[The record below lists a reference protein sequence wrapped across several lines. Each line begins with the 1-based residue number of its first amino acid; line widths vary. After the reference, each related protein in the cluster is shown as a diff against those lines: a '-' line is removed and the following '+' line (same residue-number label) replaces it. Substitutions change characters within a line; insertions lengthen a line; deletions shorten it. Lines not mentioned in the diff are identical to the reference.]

1 MSLGTIESAKLR
13 LKQLKMPGMASALE
27 EVISSAEHQ
36 GWSYGQFVNTL
47 CEYEVEQRRNRKLE
61 RLIRQSQLPDGK
73 TLATLDEKLF
83 SFQIRR
89 TLAGLL
95 EGNFV
100 ERADNVL
107 AFGLPGR
114 GKTHFLA
121 AVARE
126 LIFSHQYSV
135 LFTPTYRLVQRLLR
149 AKVNNTLDREL
160 RKLEKIDIVIIDDIG
175 YVEHSREEM
184 EVFFTFLAERYE
196 RKSLMISSN
205 LTFSHWG
212 KIFKNEMTAMAA
224 VDRLVHHSV
233 ILEFNGESIRSRM
246 ASKRT
251 RIIAKCK
258 SKDEPEDGKQMG
270 VSEMI
275 ENKTEEIYRKS
286 ESETGATNNKNEA
299 EETSVMS

>member
-1 MSLGTIESAKLR
+1 MSSGTIESAKLR
-13 LKQLKMPGMASALE
+13 LKELRMPGMASALQD
-27 EVISSAEHQ
+27 VAASAEQQ
-36 GWSYGQFVNTL
+36 GWSYGQFLSTL
-47 CEYEVEQRRNRKLE
+47 CDYECEQRRTRKLE
-61 RLIRQSQLPDGK
+61 RLLKQSGLPEGK

-83 SFQIRR
+83 SLQIRR
-89 TLAGLL
+89 TLATLL

-100 ERADNVL
+100 ERAENVL

-121 AVARE
+121 AIARE

-135 LFTPTYRLVQRLLR
+135 LFTPTYKLVQRLLR
-149 AKVNNTLDREL
+149 AKENSTLDREL
-160 RKLEKIDIVIIDDIG
+160 SKLEKIDIIIIDDIG

-196 RKSLMISSN
+196 RRSLMISSN

-224 VDRLVHHSV
+224 VDRLVHHCV
-233 ILEFNGESIRSRM
+233 ILEFNGESIRSSM

-251 RIIAKCK
+251 DLINGNKNGNEIP
-258 SKDEPEDGKQMG
+258 DENC
-270 VSEMI
+270 I
-275 ENKTEEIYRKS
+275 ENKQ
-286 ESETGATNNKNEA
+286 

>member
-1 MSLGTIESAKLR
+1 MSRGTIESAKLR
-13 LKQLKMPGMASALE
+13 LKELRMPGMASALQD
-27 EVISSAEHQ
+27 VAASAEQQ
-36 GWSYGQFVNTL
+36 GWSYGQFLSTL
-47 CEYEVEQRRNRKLE
+47 CDYECEQRRTRKLE
-61 RLIRQSQLPDGK
+61 RLLKQSGLPEGK

-83 SFQIRR
+83 SLQIRR
-89 TLAGLL
+89 TLATLL

-100 ERADNVL
+100 ERAENVL

-121 AVARE
+121 AIARE

-135 LFTPTYRLVQRLLR
+135 LFTPTYKLVQRLLR
-149 AKVNNTLDREL
+149 AKENSTLDREL
-160 RKLEKIDIVIIDDIG
+160 SKLEKIDIIIIDDIG

-196 RKSLMISSN
+196 RRSLMISSN

-224 VDRLVHHSV
+224 VDRLVHHCV
-233 ILEFNGESIRSRM
+233 ILEFNGESIRSSM

-251 RIIAKCK
+251 DLIN
-258 SKDEPEDGKQMG
+258 G
-270 VSEMI
+270 
-275 ENKTEEIYRKS
+275 NKTQDENSIKNKQEE
-286 ESETGATNNKNEA
+286 A
-299 EETSVMS
+299 SVMS